1 MFESPPPIVH
11 EFHTGDMVHVFEGTG
26 VGNVKTRHVAWFGR
40 VVGREGDLYLVRN
53 RVLAAKG
60 RPSLVD
66 GKFMQK
72 QTDFG
77 LGCGTD
83 EKRVHFRNLTKRT
96 REKILHSAD
105 KRNNWSV
112 QAAHKELTKV
122 KKQKTQQKDA
132 YLARR
137 EKVETQGASLANQC
151 RTELEQQ
158 VAYWQGKCETLK
170 EKISFAHEDFKRTR
184 HKQEVLSC
192 VFLYSSVFSC
202 LISCLVLSSV
212 ELCFDVINYC
222 FCFPYYTGR
231 KLKTAH
237 CSCYNIKGSFCQER
251 GEPIILTRSAKPWQN
266 KFASSPFALCPSP
279 FSLLLCFYV
288 IKYCIWLHYNTGK
301 KLTIAYCSYCNIK
314 GILCQERGEPI
325 NFNEECEA
333 LAKNNFRLPP
343 SPFALPPCPFPL
355 RSYPGAL
362 PPTPFPLPP
371 YPLTLNPY

>member
-1 MFESPPPIVH
+1 MEGEKDMFESPPPIVH

-53 RVLAAKG
+53 RVLAVKG
-60 RPSLVD
+60 RPSLVE

-96 REKILHSAD
+96 REGILLSAD

-112 QAAHKELTKV
+112 QVAHKELTKV

-132 YLARR
+132 YLAKR
-137 EKVETQGASLANQC
+137 EKVETQEASLANQC
-151 RTELEQQ
+151 RTELKQQ

-184 HKQEVLSC
+184 HKQEVLAC

-202 LISCLVLSSV
+202 LLSCLVLSSV

-222 FCFPYYTGR
+222 FAFIIIQEESL
-231 KLKTAH
+231 KLHTAAVTTL
-237 CSCYNIKGSFCQER
+237 KEAF
-251 GEPIILTRSAKPWQN
+251 
-266 KFASSPFALCPSP
+266 
-279 FSLLLCFYV
+279 V
-288 IKYCIWLHYNTGK
+288 K
-301 KLTIAYCSYCNIK
+301 KEVNL
-314 GILCQERGEPI
+314 
-325 NFNEECEA
+325 
-333 LAKNNFRLPP
+333 
-343 SPFALPPCPFPL
+343 
-355 RSYPGAL
+355 
-362 PPTPFPLPP
+362 
-371 YPLTLNPY
+371 